1 MITDINAY
9 SIKDLNRILNN
20 YPWFTLARHALFTKM
35 TYLGEEYYEEGY
47 RITAPYVYSRE
58 KLYWEHQAI
67 AKKLAEEKNSSK
79 PIDTK
84 IPDIEEFPIID
95 LSQDLESDIIRGNAD
110 LESTDTDEQSS
121 IPSEEDASSRDIP
134 KDISQEV
141 LQDIS
146 KERPEEEEKSVMQ
159 DASQENPKEANQG
172 LKSKEFV
179 MVGGDYFSQKDFK
192 ELKKDG
198 LSTIERFK
206 PNKNEHKVKDFEK
219 RNLPQEYEYYTETL
233 AQIYY
238 QQDLFAE
245 AIDVYSKLILLYPE
259 KSAYFASLIVEIKK
273 NII

>member
-9 SIKDLNRILNN
+9 SIKDLNRILND

-47 RITAPYVYSRE
+47 RITAPYVFSRE

-67 AKKLAEEKNSSK
+67 TKKLAEEKNNSK
-79 PIDTK
+79 PLDSK

-95 LSQDLESDIIRGNAD
+95 LSQELDSEIINGNGNLESKGIANQ
-110 LESTDTDEQSS
+110 STN
-121 IPSEEDASSRDIP
+121 PSEKSLSSQDIP
-134 KDISQEV
+134 KDVSQEV

-146 KERPEEEEKSVMQ
+146 QDQPKDVSKKVMENVSQKNSNEAKHSV
-159 DASQENPKEANQG
+159 DNKD
-172 LKSKEFV
+172 FII
-179 MVGGDYFSQKDFK
+179 VGGDYFSQKDFK

-206 PNKNEHKVKDFEK
+206 PNKDEHKVKDFEK

>member
-47 RITAPYVYSRE
+47 RITAPYVFSRE

-67 AKKLAEEKNSSK
+67 AKKLAEEKNNSK
-79 PIDTK
+79 AVDTK

-95 LSQDLESDIIRGNAD
+95 LSQDIESDIIHGNGD
-110 LESTDTDEQSS
+110 KESADTDNQNS
-121 IPSEEDASSRDIP
+121 IPSEENVSSRDIP
-134 KDISQEV
+134 IDISQEV
-141 LQDIS
+141 LHDIS
-146 KERPEEEEKSVMQ
+146 KDKPEDEVKSDMQ
-159 DASQENPKEANQG
+159 DLPKEN
-172 LKSKEFV
+172 STTVNHDINNKEFV

-198 LSTIERFK
+198 LSTIERFN